1 LAAKE
6 RPAKKK
12 VSPKAATPVQEKES
26 SSPNAKKSSSTA
38 IVKPQETSTEIAL
51 LPIPESLLPAVMAAE
66 QTTSQKKQAE
76 DRALVRRA
84 REGDER
90 AFGELI
96 QRHRHGIERL
106 VRPLVR
112 SAPSDEV
119 EDLVQEAITK
129 AFLHIH
135 SYSEEYAFTTWL
147 YRIATNHAIDYLRRR
162 KLNAFSIS
170 APPSQSTHKSDDD
183 SREFEIKDESWVPDE
198 MMVANERTKTIEDA
212 IEQLPENYKRVIKL
226 RHTQDLEYEEIA
238 RILQIPMGTVKVH
251 LHRAR
256 AALAKM
262 LEGKI

>member
-1 LAAKE
+1 MTAK
-6 RPAKKK
+6 PD
-12 VSPKAATPVQEKES
+12 AATP
-26 SSPNAKKSSSTA
+26 TA
-38 IVKPQETSTEIAL
+38 DADADLLVVPTSVLPQIA
-51 LPIPESLLPAVMAAE
+51 SAE
-66 QTTSQKKQAE
+66 LTTSQKKQGE

-84 REGDER
+84 REGDDR

-119 EDLVQEAITK
+119 EDLVQEALTK

-170 APPSQSTHKSDDD
+170 APPTQNTHKSDDD

-226 RHTQDLEYEEIA
+226 RHSQDLEYEEIA
-238 RILQIPMGTVKVH
+238 KILQIPMGTVKVH

-262 LEGKI
+262 LGGKI